1 MLRML
6 LSSFGALIAV
16 AATPAYAQDT
26 LHWRNVGQWQIRI
39 DRTLDYG
46 CFMFASY
53 TRGTVIRV
61 GIDQQNRNGYV
72 LVGNDA
78 WRSLQV
84 GNRYE
89 LALQFDGD
97 APWRGRAT
105 ARTIGSGRM
114 VFLHLPFERAQFLVD
129 FARRQTL
136 TILYNG
142 RVVTQLPLIGTRAA
156 TQELFRCQRAADIA
170 RENSRPPRD
179 PFSSGGGRDGPG
191 GGGRRPDQA
200 SPPPQAPTA
209 PTSPTGPKREI

>member
-1 MLRML
+1 MLRRL
-6 LSSFGALIAV
+6 LPSLGALIAV
-16 AATPAYAQDT
+16 AATAAYAQET
-26 LHWRNVGQWQIRI
+26 LHWQHVGQWEVRI

-78 WRSLQV
+78 WRSLQI

-97 APWRGRAT
+97 RPWRGRAT
-105 ARTIGSGRM
+105 ARTIGSGRT
-114 VFLHLPFERAQFLVD
+114 VFLHLPFERPQFLVD

-142 RVVTQLPLIGTRAA
+142 RIVTQLPLIGTLAA
-156 TQELFRCQRAADIA
+156 TEELFRCQRAADVA
-170 RENSRPPRD
+170 RENSRPPPRD
-179 PFSSGGGRDGPG
+179 PFSSGGGDG
-191 GGGRRPDQA
+191 GGDGRRPDQA
-200 SPPPQAPTA
+200 SPPPQAPT
-209 PTSPTGPKREI
+209 GPRRDI